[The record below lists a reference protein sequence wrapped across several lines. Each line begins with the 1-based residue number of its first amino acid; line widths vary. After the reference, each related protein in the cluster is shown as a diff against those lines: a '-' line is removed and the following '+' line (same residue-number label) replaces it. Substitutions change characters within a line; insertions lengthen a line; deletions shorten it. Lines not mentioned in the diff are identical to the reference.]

1 MRERNVEICFIT
13 KYPPIQGGVSMH
25 CYWAARGL
33 AERGH
38 RVFVVTNA
46 DEVEETFRIGLSESE
61 RAPGGECQLRFPDSG
76 GQVDVLSTRPPDRRR
91 LYYIPMGNP
100 TVTRL
105 ATMAT
110 DAIRAN
116 DCRVI
121 FSYYLEPYGVA
132 AYLASRWTRVPYVFK
147 HAGSDLHRLMEL
159 DELRTTYTEVLVAA
173 NRVISRGP
181 SRKLLLDAGVREDR
195 ITDRAGFSLPA
206 EFFNPEASARPLPW
220 WLKDRVGG
228 TPPHLDPDIPVLG
241 VYGKLGEYKGSADLV
256 QAMARLHNEGFRFH
270 LLAASHGWQEMRY
283 RELVAHLGLT
293 DYVHLIPFVPHW
305 RVPSF
310 IRSCTAVAFLER
322 EFPISAHTPT
332 IPLEVITCG
341 GCLVVSAEVARK
353 QLFRAQIR
361 DLRNVVVVPDPR
373 EHELLAERLQYALQ
387 DDARARR
394 IGRRGYQEFGYRHS
408 YGDYVAEL
416 EDLLTTVAKEPATE
430 PEPPPRRPSA
440 NAITRGPTDVVD
452 ATERFY
458 PYTRALLDDMA
469 VRRIRQAVAGR
480 SVGSGARDAQSLGLE
495 LGRALL
501 SALPD
506 DGSPVRD
513 VCRYEYKVLEWG
525 SGRTAPNPAETPSN
539 AGTWNSSHAAS
550 PRLAG
555 EFEIIRFSRD
565 VEPILEAI
573 ERGDDEPEAAGAD
586 GGVRVLFH
594 RGSPP
599 LRVSEATEWL
609 LELLRAG
616 SLTIA
621 DIESQVRERFRPAD
635 PDSAADLIGQCV
647 DTLEGLFWEGVVAV
661 D

>member
-1 MRERNVEICFIT
+1 MEICFLT

-61 RAPGGECQLRFPDSG
+61 RAPGGECQPQFADSG
-76 GQVDVLSTRPPDRRR
+76 GRVDVLSTRPPDRRQ

-110 DAIRAN
+110 DVIRAH
-116 DCRVI
+116 DCRAI

-132 AYLASRWTRVPYVFK
+132 AHLASQWTKVPYVFK

-159 DELRTTYTEVLVAA
+159 DELQTAYNEVLLAA

-181 SRKLLLDAGVREDR
+181 SRKLLLDAGVREDQ
-195 ITDRAGFSLPA
+195 ITNRAGFSLPT
-206 EFFNPEASARPLPW
+206 EFFNQEASAYPLPH
-220 WLKDRVGG
+220 WLEGRMGG
-228 TPPHLDPDIPVLG
+228 MPPDLDPGIPVLG
-241 VYGKLGEYKGSADLV
+241 VYGKLGEYKGSADLLH
-256 QAMARLHNEGFRFH
+256 AMARLHNEGFRFH
-270 LLAASHGWQEMRY
+270 LLGASHGWQEARY

-293 DYVHLIPFVPHW
+293 DYVHLIPFIPHW

-310 IRSCTAVAFLER
+310 IRSCTAIAFLER
-322 EFPISAHTPT
+322 DFPISAHTPT

-373 EHELLAERLQYALQ
+373 EHEVLAERLRYALQ
-387 DDARARR
+387 DEARACR
-394 IGRRGYQEFGYRHS
+394 IGSRGYQEFGYRHS
-408 YGDYVAEL
+408 YGDYIAEL
-416 EDLLTTVAKEPATE
+416 EDLLTTVAKEPPIASASLTHLA
-430 PEPPPRRPSA
+430 SA
-440 NAITRGPTDVVD
+440 NANTPRGPTDVVE
-452 ATERFY
+452 ATGRFY
-458 PYTRALLDDMA
+458 PYTRALLDDTA
-469 VRRIRQAVAGR
+469 IQRITETITGR
-480 SVGSGARDAQSLGLE
+480 SIGRGVSDARSLGLE

-501 SALPD
+501 SALPAD
-506 DGSPVRD
+506 DSLVRE
-513 VCRYEYKVLEWG
+513 VCRYEYKALEWG
-525 SGRTAPNPAETPSN
+525 PGSTPPKAATTPSN
-539 AGTWNSSHAAS
+539 AGTWNAS
-550 PRLAG
+550 CTATPRLADQ
-555 EFEIIRFSRD
+555 FEIAAFSCD

-573 ERGDDEPEAAGAD
+573 ERGDDEPEAADSD
-586 GGVRVLFH
+586 GGIRVLYH

-599 LRVSEATEWL
+599 LRLSEATEWL

-621 DIESQVRERFRPAD
+621 DIESLVRERFRPGD
-635 PDSAADLIGQCV
+635 PDSAVELIGQCL
-647 DTLEGLFWEGVVAV
+647 DALEGLFWEGVVAI